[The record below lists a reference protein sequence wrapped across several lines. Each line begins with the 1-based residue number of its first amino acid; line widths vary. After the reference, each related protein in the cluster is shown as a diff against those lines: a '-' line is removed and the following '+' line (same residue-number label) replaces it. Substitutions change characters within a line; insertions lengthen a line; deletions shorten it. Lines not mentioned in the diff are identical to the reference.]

1 MFYKQTYTEQAGY
14 TDFSFQNYAVFFIW
28 VDIRFMVY
36 WSVEAHSGSL
46 FLKVRQEIRTIG

>member
-1 MFYKQTYTEQAGY
+1 MFHKQTYTEQAGY
-14 TDFSFQNYAVFFIW
+14 TDFSFQHYGVFFIW
-28 VDIRFMVY
+28 VDVRFMVY